1 MSDDP
6 PAERPPFDRIG
17 RRRALGLIG
26 TGVLGLLGGRY
37 VPDGLL
43 DRSVPGEPLSVSIK
57 SLPADA
63 DTRALRIAR
72 FLAENL
78 TAVGVDATVVPT
90 RRETLMRDVLVNQQ
104 FDVYV
109 APFPERTDPDFLRPL
124 FHSRYAETAGWY
136 NPFGFEDGD
145 VDSLLELQRRQRGDQ
160 RRQTLATIQE
170 KLSRAQPLSV
180 VAFVDELRALSSS
193 VALGYDANDV
203 HSKLGY
209 LTLSPAEL
217 DTQPDQAVR
226 PATETTGTPERT
238 ETTATR
244 TPERTE
250 TTATRTPE
258 RTETTGTPERTETTA
273 TRTPERTETTATRTP
288 ERTETS
294 DGADAIRMTLTDKR
308 ALKNLNP
315 LSATARGD
323 GVVTSLLYDS
333 LGQRID
339 GRVRPWLA
347 DSWTWSGELPV
358 DGTLDVSIREDATW
372 HDGTDLDA
380 NDVAFTY
387 RFLSD
392 TSMGALEEPVPAPR
406 FSGRASLL
414 TDVEELDSTTVRLAF
429 DSVSRAVAREAL
441 TVPILPAHVWES
453 RASEALAG
461 GIDTEETLTE
471 AVVWANRDP
480 VGSGPLQFRR
490 LQPQERLVLSPFEDH
505 FLADATATHLRP
517 FAGGVAYDGLTFRRA
532 PSSEAAISLIKN
544 GDAEGTGLGIAPS
557 SIPTIGRDP
566 SLNLSVTPTRTFY
579 HVGYNARR
587 PPFDDPAF
595 RRLVA
600 RLLDK
605 GYFADEV
612 FEGYG
617 DPAAS
622 PLARTDSLAPS
633 LAWNQRDPATPFFGE
648 NGRLDTDRAREAF
661 RDAGYRYTGEGEL
674 VVT

>member
-1 MSDDP
+1 MPDDP
-6 PAERPPFDRIG
+6 PAERPPVDRIG

-26 TGVLGLLGGRY
+26 TGVFGLLGGCY
-37 VPDGLL
+37 GPDGLL

-109 APFPERTDPDFLRPL
+109 APFPERADPDFLRPL

-170 KLSRAQPLSV
+170 QLSRAQPLSV

-217 DTQPDQAVR
+217 DTRPDQAVR

-238 ETTATR
+238 ETT
-244 TPERTE
+244 
-250 TTATRTPE
+250 
-258 RTETTGTPERTETTA
+258 
-273 TRTPERTETTATRTP
+273 RTP

-294 DGADAIRMTLTDKR
+294 DGTIRMTLTDER

-392 TSMGALEEPVPAPR
+392 TSMGALEDPVPAPR

-414 TDVEELDSTTVRLAF
+414 TDVEELDNTTVRLAF

-441 TVPILPAHVWES
+441 TVPVLPAHVWES

-633 LAWNQRDPATPFFGE
+633 LAWEQRDPATPFFGE
-648 NGRLDTDRAREAF
+648 NGRLDTDRARGAF
-661 RDAGYRYTGEGEL
+661 RDAGYQYTDEGEL